1 MTAPARAAP
10 APAMTRTE
18 QMLNRP
24 ALPLI
29 LTMAAPNAVAF
40 LVQGTVSM
48 TEVWFIGHLG
58 TEALAAIALM
68 FPALMLMQMLSNGA
82 IGGALSS
89 SVARALGRDRKDQAE
104 ALIWHGLVIALAAGT
119 LFWLIWWFGGP
130 ALLQQL
136 DVAPLVKTE
145 AILYGHILFAGGMTL
160 WLMGTVAAIYRGMGE
175 MRSPAVVMVLGSF
188 VQIPLS
194 GALILGWAGL
204 PKLGVAGAAVSVVLS
219 MGLTALVLIGGLV
232 RGRQILQLRRSA
244 FQLQKALFADIF
256 RVGALSSLSPVLTVL
271 AIATV
276 NVIVSSF
283 GATALAGYGIAARL
297 EFLLIP
303 LVFGIGA
310 AMTAIIGT
318 NVGAGRIARA
328 EQVGWTG
335 GALAAGLTGSIG
347 LVLALAPH
355 LWAGLF
361 TDDPET
367 FAAGARFLQIVG
379 PFFLFQGLGLALYF
393 GSQGAGEIRWPI
405 FAALVRFV
413 VAIGGA
419 SLAAYGFGYGLDMV
433 YACIAAGMLLFG
445 VITAGAIRLGAW
457 RSPGPRALAANEH

>member
-1 MTAPARAAP
+1 MTTPFNATAPP
-10 APAMTRTE
+10 PPMTRTE
-18 QMLNRP
+18 QMLSRP

-89 SVARALGRDRKDQAE
+89 SVARALGRGRKDQAE
-104 ALIWHGLVIALAAGT
+104 ALIWHGVVIALAAGG
-119 LFWLIWWFGGP
+119 LFWLSWWLGGT
-130 ALLQQL
+130 ALLHQL
-136 DVAPLVKTE
+136 DVSTAVIDAAL
-145 AILYGHILFAGGMTL
+145 LYGHILFAGCVAL
-160 WLMGTVAAIYRGMGE
+160 WLMGILASVYRGMGE
-175 MRSPAVVMVLGSF
+175 MRFPAVVMVLGAL

-194 GALILGWAGL
+194 GALILGWSGL
-204 PKLGVAGAAVSVVLS
+204 PKLGVAGAAVSVVVS
-219 MGLTALVLIGGLV
+219 MGLMASVLMARLLGGGQV
-232 RGRQILQLRRSA
+232 LQLRVA
-244 FQLQKALFADIF
+244 ALKLQRELFADIF
-256 RVGALSSLSPVLTVL
+256 RVGALASLSPVFTVL
-271 AIATV
+271 AIAVV
-276 NVIVSSF
+276 NVIVSGF
-283 GATALAGYGIAARL
+283 GAAALAGYGIAARL

-303 LVFGIGA
+303 MVFGIGA
-310 AMTAIIGT
+310 AMTAIVGT
-318 NVGAGRIARA
+318 NVGAGNIARA

-335 GALAAGLTGSIG
+335 GALAAALTGSIG
-347 LVLALAPH
+347 LLLAIAPR
-355 LWAGLF
+355 LWVGMF

-379 PFFLFQGLGLALYF
+379 PVFLFQGLGLALYF
-393 GSQGAGEIRWPI
+393 GSQGAGAIHWPV

-419 SLAAYGFGYGLDMV
+419 SLAAYWFGFGLEAV

-445 VITAGAIRLGAW
+445 AITAGAIRLGAW
-457 RSPGPRALAANEH
+457 RRV